1 MKPFIRIFGYS
12 VSHTDL
18 TRCIIIASLTLV
30 CILITTVSLS
40 QTLETLYAQLFYF
53 PIVYA
58 TYFYPR
64 RDSGWRAPVPFSMK
78 ALRTFIFFP
87 IPAR

>member
-1 MKPFIRIFGYS
+1 MKPYVRIFGYS

-18 TRCIIIASLTLV
+18 TRFIIIASLTLV
-30 CILITTVSLS
+30 CIIITTLSISQSL
-40 QTLETLYAQLFYF
+40 EILYAQLFYF

-64 RDSGWRAPVPFSMK
+64 RGLWLAGACAILYESFEIGRAHV
-78 ALRTFIFFP
+78 
-87 IPAR
+87 